1 LDGTTTQLRVTHLP
15 NPFSYEYLC
24 KGYNVTVQVYLGS
37 HQGGGIN
44 SLTKTIFVE
53 DCWSVMGNRSLEVC
67 GVQVPSPPVN
77 ISAVLSVNSSS
88 NESTLRVTWDP
99 PLHHNTPIEKYWIE
113 FLSSNGSSVKED
125 LISPNETKYTL
136 SERDLAVLSK
146 IADVRVSGGTV
157 IKWVCQTCCRSQVV
171 SGSSFSHTYTF
182 KRSPAALIS
191 VVSLMQTATSS
202 LGFPP
207 SIFPV
212 TQASSFST
220 IPSTT
225 HTRTSISSGSDISKW
240 LIVGSSVIVCLML
253 LTASVVCIA
262 IVAFAVSYKRKSTC
276 GARYVLDEE
285 CSSSNEDRSLCEPR
299 PVFLVAST
307 EEDEEMGKKMRYLVH
322 DLADHGIEA
331 VYYEYERTSH
341 DPHSPAALG
350 IARWV
355 ERQFQRCDLVLF
367 ACTQNFLKEWRRE
380 SVDVLNPVVWS
391 SRHVLDGI
399 LPHQDN
405 MSRFGVVLMG
415 EDCIIPEALRRFQT
429 FRLFDTDKETIHS
442 DQLMEYVFQRS
453 LYQVPRIRR
462 IFLRSQIQF
471 PQ

>member
-1 LDGTTTQLRVTHLP
+1 
-15 NPFSYEYLC
+15 
-24 KGYNVTVQVYLGS
+24 
-37 HQGGGIN
+37 
-44 SLTKTIFVE
+44 
-53 DCWSVMGNRSLEVC
+53 M
-67 GVQVPSPPVN
+67 
-77 ISAVLSVNSSS
+77 
-88 NESTLRVTWDP
+88 
-99 PLHHNTPIEKYWIE
+99 
-113 FLSSNGSSVKED
+113 
-125 LISPNETKYTL
+125 
-136 SERDLAVLSK
+136 
-146 IADVRVSGGTV
+146 

-262 IVAFAVSYKRKSTC
+262 IVAFAVSYKRKSTYR
-276 GARYVLDEE
+276 ARYVLDEE
-285 CSSSNEDRSLCEPR
+285 CSSSNEDRSLCEPG

-307 EEDEEMGKKMRYLVH
+307 EENEEMREKMRYFVH
-322 DLADHGIEA
+322 DLANHGIEA
-331 VYYEYERTSH
+331 VYYEYESTCQ

-415 EDCIIPEALRRFQT
+415 EDCIIPASLKHFQV
-429 FRLFDTDKETIHS
+429 FSVFDSESDVIHS
-442 DQLMEYVFQRS
+442 DQL
-453 LYQVPRIRR
+453 IRY
-462 IFLRSQIQF
+462 ILETPPYAPPHVSK
-471 PQ
+471 

>member
-1 LDGTTTQLRVTHLP
+1 MHCPTPGESSSPLP
-15 NPFSYEYLC
+15 EENKL
-24 KGYNVTVQVYLGS
+24 
-37 HQGGGIN
+37 
-44 SLTKTIFVE
+44 
-53 DCWSVMGNRSLEVC
+53 SVVI
-67 GVQVPSPPVN
+67 P
-77 ISAVLSVNSSS
+77 SAVGGAVVVVVVILLVVVAVTCHHRNRTVFYDYRDVSD
-88 NESTLRVTWDP
+88 NEEVARQP
-99 PLHHNTPIEKYWIE
+99 CN
-113 FLSSNGSSVKED
+113 
-125 LISPNETKYTL
+125 
-136 SERDLAVLSK
+136 
-146 IADVRVSGGTV
+146 
-157 IKWVCQTCCRSQVV
+157 
-171 SGSSFSHTYTF
+171 
-182 KRSPAALIS
+182 
-191 VVSLMQTATSS
+191 
-202 LGFPP
+202 LG
-207 SIFPV
+207 
-212 TQASSFST
+212 
-220 IPSTT
+220 
-225 HTRTSISSGSDISKW
+225 
-240 LIVGSSVIVCLML
+240 
-253 LTASVVCIA
+253 
-262 IVAFAVSYKRKSTC
+262 
-276 GARYVLDEE
+276 
-285 CSSSNEDRSLCEPR
+285 

-307 EEDEEMGKKMRYLVH
+307 EEDEEMREKMRYLVH

-331 VYYEYERTSH
+331 VYYEYERASH

-462 IFLRSQIQF
+462 LVKLFFFAFFEIYQVELLYF
-471 PQ
+471 